1 MKDESPSLTLLR
13 PAMVAINL
21 VKASSRTRDK
31 SPRQRDR
38 LARPRPG
45 PHNCGVRLSLIRR
58 LTSLLVALAFLA
70 SAQVYA
76 MPMTTP
82 AAADATMAG
91 MTHGLP
97 ADNCKNCGRRG
108 APTTADCTAMCA
120 AVFALAPVPVEQS
133 GVRDIPRV
141 WTSETLSARA
151 IAPDTSPP
159 RA

>member
-1 MKDESPSLTLLR
+1 
-13 PAMVAINL
+13 MVAISL

-31 SPRQRDR
+31 SPRQLDR
-38 LARPRPG
+38 LARARPG
-45 PHNCGVRLSLIRR
+45 HHNCGVRLSLIRR
-58 LTSLLVALAFLA
+58 LTSLLVALTFLA

-76 MPMTTP
+76 MPMTAP

-97 ADNCKNCGRRG
+97 ADDCKNCGQKG
-108 APTTADCTAMCA
+108 APTMADCTAMCA
-120 AVFALAPVPVEQS
+120 AVFAVALPDPVEQS
-133 GVRDIPRV
+133 VGHYIPRV

>member
-1 MKDESPSLTLLR
+1 M
-13 PAMVAINL
+13 AAISL

-31 SPRQRDR
+31 SPRQLDR
-38 LARPRPG
+38 LARARSG
-45 PHNCGVRLSLIRR
+45 PHNCGVRLSLIPR

-76 MPMTTP
+76 MPMTAP
-82 AAADATMAG
+82 AVADATMAG

-97 ADNCKNCGRRG
+97 ADDCKNCGQKG

-120 AVFALAPVPVEQS
+120 AVYALALPVPVEQS
-133 GVRDIPRV
+133 GGRDIPRV
-141 WTSETLSARA
+141 WTSETLSART